1 MSLKKQLT
9 HSNLKL
15 KVGNEQLY
23 FDVDELMSNIEIP
36 GEKDGTPTV
45 EINLPKFEFFKLM
58 LDTACGIVE
67 DVDENLGVV
76 CPLDFC
82 FGLHS
87 STASLVS
94 KNSPKKKGLLGSC
107 NVQVTWNS
115 PSPF

>member
-23 FDVDELMSNIEIP
+23 FDVDELMSNIEIL
-36 GEKDGTPTV
+36 GEKDGAPTV

-58 LDTACGIVE
+58 LDTTCGIVE

-76 CPLDFC
+76 SMNKLSIPYKLAVNT
-82 FGLHS
+82 LI
-87 STASLVS
+87 
-94 KNSPKKKGLLGSC
+94 NYNIIKKL
-107 NVQVTWNS
+107 
-115 PSPF
+115 